1 MWGLAVIKGGVRLA
15 ASFTI
20 AEWNRATTN
29 KLTVGLGALADGIAH
44 AGFLV
49 PNGSAP
55 RRVPPLERRIRSGFG
70 FARGHFRFG
79 SRFGRSGIV
88 GRGVL
93 LQPFAPGALA
103 ARRGAGR
110 PRTRLQEVS
119 HFTSAEFVSL
129 SASGRDQPWS
139 LVSSKIDAQTARSA

>member
-93 LQPFAPGALA
+93 LQPFAPGPGPLPRGGVRGGRGRGCRRLA
-103 ARRGAGR
+103 IS
-110 PRTRLQEVS
+110 PLQNS
-119 HFTSAEFVSL
+119 FH
-129 SASGRDQPWS
+129 
-139 LVSSKIDAQTARSA
+139 